1 MLTATINVPCY
12 VNEHDS
18 SENNERRQIIR
29 RCGEC
34 VLDGL
39 SLPMFK
45 LPGGLNSFGFSNSNL
60 DIKTLLLMF

>member
-1 MLTATINVPCY
+1 MLMSMIQVKTMNGDKLCVQGGC
-12 VNEHDS
+12 
-18 SENNERRQIIR
+18 
-29 RCGEC
+29 CGEC

>member
-18 SENNERRQIIR
+18 SENNERDKLYVQGD

-45 LPGGLNSFGFSNSNL
+45 LPGGLNSFGSL
-60 DIKTLLLMF
+60 TPIWI

>member
-1 MLTATINVPCY
+1 MKTMNGDKLCVQGGC
-12 VNEHDS
+12 
-18 SENNERRQIIR
+18 
-29 RCGEC
+29 CGEC